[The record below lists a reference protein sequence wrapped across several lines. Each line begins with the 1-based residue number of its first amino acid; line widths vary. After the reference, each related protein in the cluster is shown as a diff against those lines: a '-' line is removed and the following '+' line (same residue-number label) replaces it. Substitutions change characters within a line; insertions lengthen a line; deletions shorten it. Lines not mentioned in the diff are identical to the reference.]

1 MSDSLLPLYIQE
13 GVIKNRR
20 NDLYIEEGDTQ
31 RINKRKISGY
41 LRNLEERGDYF
52 KIKHIKKLYQIYT
65 IFNQMKSLIFDDD
78 TFDFNL
84 KISSIKDFS
93 YFLLFI
99 IDRTRVDII
108 KFIDIL
114 QDDNFNNNK
123 LIRKNLDKYNN
134 RIFCLYLDALIYC
147 QSYITN

>member
-1 MSDSLLPLYIQE
+1 
-13 GVIKNRR
+13 
-20 NDLYIEEGDTQ
+20 
-31 RINKRKISGY
+31 
-41 LRNLEERGDYF
+41 
-52 KIKHIKKLYQIYT
+52 
-65 IFNQMKSLIFDDD
+65 MKSLIFDDD

-84 KISSIKDFS
+84 KISSIKDFT

-134 RIFCLYLDALIYC
+134 RIFYLYLDALIYSE
-147 QSYITN
+147 SYITN